1 MIERTKN
8 RIEKLK
14 YEDEDDGG
22 DGDGE
27 KMNTEQ
33 NTSRAAS
40 NEFRAVWSA

>member
-8 RIEKLK
+8 RIEKLE
-14 YEDEDDGG
+14 YEDEDGGG
-22 DGDGE
+22 DGNGE
-27 KMNTEQ
+27 KNN